1 MGRNATFEPRKDE
14 ARGRWWISIPPRLSE
29 TGKRQ
34 KRYFK
39 TKDEALGAI
48 QRIKVRKENHGT
60 AAKLLS
66 PADEQQA
73 ASALKLLRNSGCTT
87 QLTVIVGE
95 YLERLRRRDSSKPL
109 SEAWDAYLN
118 RGDKDLSKVHRRS
131 LLATKK
137 RMVTLHSKLV
147 AEISSH
153 DIEACMLDA
162 APTYRNAMLREIRS
176 VLNWCMSGAR
186 KWLTENPANDC
197 EFAAVDRAKEVQIY
211 TPIEIKKLMQATV
224 EKHPDLVPAVALMT
238 FAGVRPDHLDGE
250 IVKLE
255 WSHILHD
262 DRHDKRIELPGG
274 ITKTGK
280 QRSVK
285 IRPSLLSWIQWH
297 IQRGGT
303 RDGLVC
309 PVKGQALRKKMR
321 EVFDESNVTRIQDG
335 FRHSF
340 ASYLAPVDG
349 LDVVETELGHQGGR
363 EVLNRHYR
371 TDVRKTIANQFW
383 AIRAGSVK
391 ST

>member
-29 TGKRQ
+29 TGTRQ

-39 TKDEALGAI
+39 TKEEALGAI

-73 ASALKLLRNSGCTT
+73 ASALKLLRSSGCTT

-95 YLERLRRRDSSKPL
+95 YLEQIRRRDSSKPF

-118 RGDKDLSKVHRRS
+118 RVDKDLSKVHRRR
-131 LLATKK
+131 LVATKK
-137 RMVTLHSKLV
+137 RMVTLHPKMV
-147 AEISSH
+147 AEISRD
-153 DIEACMLDA
+153 DIEDCLKDA

-197 EFAAVDRAKEVQIY
+197 EFAAVERSKEVQIY
-211 TPIEIKKLMQATV
+211 TPSEIKKLMRATV
-224 EKHPDLVPAVALMT
+224 EKHPELVPAVALMT

-250 IVKLE
+250 IVKLD
-255 WSHILHD
+255 WGHILYD
-262 DRHDKRIELPGG
+262 DRHHKRIELPGS

-285 IRPSLLSWIQWH
+285 IRPSLLSYIQWH

-303 RDGLVC
+303 RVGLVC

-321 EVFDESNVTRIQDG
+321 AVFDESKVTRIQDG

-371 TDVRKTIANQFW
+371 TDVRKTIAKQFW
-383 AIRAGSVK
+383 EIRAGAVK
-391 ST
+391 

>member
-1 MGRNATFEPRKDE
+1 MGRNATFEPKKDE

-39 TKDEALGAI
+39 TKDEAWGAI
-48 QRIKVRKENHGT
+48 HLIKARMENHGT

-73 ASALKLLRNSGCTT
+73 ASAFKLLRDSGCTT

-118 RGDKDLSKVHRRS
+118 RGDTVLSKVHRRS
-131 LLATKK
+131 LVATKK
-137 RMVTLHSKLV
+137 RMVTLHAKLV
-147 AEISSH
+147 AEISP
-153 DIEACMLDA
+153 DNIEACLKDA
-162 APTYRNAMLREIRS
+162 APSYRNAMLREIRS
-176 VLNWCMSGAR
+176 VLNWCMSGTR

-197 EFAAVDRAKEVQIY
+197 EFAAIDRAKEVRIY
-211 TPIEIKKLMQATV
+211 TPTEIRKLMRATV
-224 EKHPDLVPAVALMT
+224 EKHPELVPAVALMI

-250 IVKLE
+250 IVKLD
-255 WSHILHD
+255 WGHILHD
-262 DRHDKRIELPGG
+262 DRHHKRIELPGS

-303 RDGLVC
+303 RVGLVC

-321 EVFDESNVTRIQDG
+321 AVFDESKVIRIQDG

-349 LDVVETELGHQGGR
+349 LDAVETELGHQGGR

-371 TDVRKTIANQFW
+371 TDVRKTIAKQFW
-383 AIRAGSVK
+383 EIRAGTVK
-391 ST
+391 